1 MNTNYIMENTE
12 LILTLLQKYRPDHAY
27 ETVTNE
33 QGVVELIL
41 PTDKEPLP
49 LPLDAS
55 AKWSDV
61 KKVFDFYEIYIAKTA
76 KPIIKPSEPKP
87 NVPIDIATIEALMAA
102 EAEAASKAAE
112 ASANVT
118 DAEAE
123 AASKAAEAE
132 AASKAAEAEA
142 ASKAAEASANVTD
155 AEASANVTDAEAS
168 AAI

>member
-102 EAEAASKAAE
+102 EAASKAAEASANVTEAEAASKAAE

-132 AASKAAEAEA
+132 AASKAAEA
-142 ASKAAEASANVTD
+142 
-155 AEASANVTDAEAS
+155 SANVTDAEAS

>member
-1 MNTNYIMENTE
+1 MNTNYMMENHE
-12 LILTLLQKYRPDHAY
+12 LILALLQKYRPGHSY

-76 KPIIKPSEPKP
+76 KPTEASA
-87 NVPIDIATIEALMAA
+87 NVA
-102 EAEAASKAAE
+102 EASANVAEASANAAE
-112 ASANVT
+112 ASAN
-118 DAEAE
+118 
-123 AASKAAEAE
+123 AAEAE
-132 AASKAAEAEA
+132 ASAN
-142 ASKAAEASANVTD
+142 AAEASANAAE
-155 AEASANVTDAEAS
+155 AEASANAAEAEAS